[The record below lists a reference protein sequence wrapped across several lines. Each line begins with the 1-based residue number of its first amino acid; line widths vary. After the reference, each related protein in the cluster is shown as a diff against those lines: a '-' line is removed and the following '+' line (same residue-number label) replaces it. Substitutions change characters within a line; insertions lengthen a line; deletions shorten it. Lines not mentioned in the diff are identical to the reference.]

1 MDDLEHLAGEAIV
14 SLCRRL
20 PVTAGDHV
28 HRLAGQFAAQAF
40 RRVGLDAD
48 DAVKVAGVAPA
59 QVLGSPAIA
68 ELAAKGAPD
77 VGMGAVLVKE
87 SAVRV
92 LADVEHPLGL
102 VFLVGWP
109 RRYSGC
115 SERSAHR
122 RGITSK
128 ECSTAV

>member
-40 RRVGLDAD
+40 RRVGL